1 MSRKYT
7 SSVDSDDNE
16 DSDREDSKP
25 KREGNSINDI
35 LVRALAEASNPG
47 YGDEEP
53 EVLEA
58 PSTSLSDDMHAGSQP
73 SSRYIEMKRNNS
85 GSNETQ
91 PDAKYVRNEKEIDI
105 DDSNWSHERRIQER
119 TRLMQEEE
127 DKLSDIYSSIEQHS
141 DVAVL
146 PSEIMSERAKYIPV
160 RLTYEERK
168 SLRLVNAAINVSDYT
183 TAIDIEFK
191 NKSRRSHLQL
201 QYIVA
206 FLSGLLAATSYELG
220 QEVLSDR
227 NFVPHADLI
236 KTLLEIARRYKITNP
251 EKMRS
256 EYGKLGESLPMHR
269 LYIGLTIMYDRI
281 ILPSSY
287 TCAFSVLDARCCV
300 GELPEL
306 VGPQHLPTSADRVR
320 CIAGSGR
327 ARLA

>member
-1 MSRKYT
+1 MINIIDVREKKKLYNANIKKDPGGVNPVYPFCRCHIINLTMSRKYT
-7 SSVDSDDNE
+7 TSSGDSDDNE
-16 DSDREDSKP
+16 DSDREESTP

-141 DVAVL
+141 DGAVL

-206 FLSGLLAATSYELG
+206 FLTGLLAATSYELG

-236 KTLLEIARRYKITNP
+236 RTLLEIARRYKITNP

-256 EYGKLGESLPMHR
+256 EYGKLGECV
-269 LYIGLTIMYDRI
+269 ITNA
-281 ILPSSY
+281 SY
-287 TCAFSVLDARCCV
+287 CTL
-300 GELPEL
+300 GK
-306 VGPQHLPTSADRVR
+306 Q
-320 CIAGSGR
+320 
-327 ARLA
+327 

>member
-7 SSVDSDDNE
+7 SSSGDSDDNE
-16 DSDREDSKP
+16 DSDREESTP
-25 KREGNSINDI
+25 KRVGNSINDI

-58 PSTSLSDDMHAGSQP
+58 PSTVSPNDDDDDTHDASSSQP

-91 PDAKYVRNEKEIDI
+91 PDAKYVRNEKEMDME
-105 DDSNWSHERRIQER
+105 DDSTRSIQERRIQER

-127 DKLSDIYSSIEQHS
+127 DKLSDIYSSIEKHS
-141 DVAVL
+141 DSDGGAVVL
-146 PSEIMSERAKYIPV
+146 PTEIMSERAKYIPV

-183 TAIDIEFK
+183 TSIDIEFK

-206 FLSGLLAATSYELG
+206 FLSGLLAATDYELG
-220 QEVLSDR
+220 QVVLSDR
-227 NFVPHADLI
+227 NFVPHGDLI
-236 KTLLEIARRYKITNP
+236 RTLLEIARRYKITNP

-256 EYGKLGESLPMHR
+256 EYGKLGESCH
-269 LYIGLTIMYDRI
+269 Y
-281 ILPSSY
+281 
-287 TCAFSVLDARCCV
+287 
-300 GELPEL
+300 
-306 VGPQHLPTSADRVR
+306 
-320 CIAGSGR
+320 
-327 ARLA
+327 

>member
-1 MSRKYT
+1 MSRKYDA
-7 SSVDSDDNE
+7 SSVDSSDDNE
-16 DSDREDSKP
+16 DSDREDSTP

-58 PSTSLSDDMHAGSQP
+58 PSASPSDDMHAGSQP
-73 SSRYIEMKRNNS
+73 ISRYIEMKRNNS

-91 PDAKYVRNEKEIDI
+91 PDAKYVRNEKEMDT
-105 DDSNWSHERRIQER
+105 DDSTWSHERRIQER

-141 DVAVL
+141 DGAVL

-183 TAIDIEFK
+183 TSIDIEFK

-236 KTLLEIARRYKITNP
+236 RTLLEIARRYKITNP

-269 LYIGLTIMYDRI
+269 I
-281 ILPSSY
+281 
-287 TCAFSVLDARCCV
+287 V
-300 GELPEL
+300 
-306 VGPQHLPTSADRVR
+306 H
-320 CIAGSGR
+320 
-327 ARLA
+327 RLSNDSDDDDDDDDDDDT

>member
-1 MSRKYT
+1 MSRRYT
-7 SSVDSDDNE
+7 SSVDSDEN
-16 DSDREDSKP
+16 DSDENQETAP
-25 KREGNSINDI
+25 KRVGNSINDI

-47 YGDEEP
+47 YGDEDP

-58 PSTSLSDDMHAGSQP
+58 PSISPNDMHAGSQP

-85 GSNETQ
+85 EFNETQ
-91 PDAKYVRNEKEIDI
+91 PDAKCVRNGNELNLDDPPTWSQEK
-105 DDSNWSHERRIQER
+105 RIQER

-127 DKLSDIYSSIEQHS
+127 DKLSEIYSNIEQHS
-141 DVAVL
+141 DGTVL
-146 PSEIMSERAKYIPV
+146 PSQIMSERAKYIPV

-183 TAIDIEFK
+183 TAVDIEFK

-220 QEVLSDR
+220 QDVLADR

-236 KTLLEIARRYKITNP
+236 RRLLEIARRYKITNP

-256 EYGKLGESLPMHR
+256 EYGKLGELLQHYSTGVREVMH
-269 LYIGLTIMYDRI
+269 
-281 ILPSSY
+281 
-287 TCAFSVLDARCCV
+287 
-300 GELPEL
+300 
-306 VGPQHLPTSADRVR
+306 
-320 CIAGSGR
+320 
-327 ARLA
+327 